1 MSLSAEK
8 TVDYARKILLDKT
21 NYVQLQVTVRNMVL
35 DALSETQREVYKYIL
50 RFSPC
55 ISSEISLKLNK
66 SHSHICNILNQL
78 GELRLIF
85 SATDKKSGKKAY
97 FLYDL

>member
-1 MSLSAEK
+1 MSLSAEQ

-50 RFSPC
+50 KFSPC
-55 ISSEISLKLNK
+55 TSSEISSKLDK
-66 SHSHICNILNQL
+66 SHPHICNILNQL
-78 GELRLIF
+78 DDLRLIF
-85 SATDKKSGKKAY
+85 SAKDKKSDKKVY